1 MSLAMISRAHGLVV
15 AALAIA
21 ALAGIGFVVGG
32 VAVRASQDAPKPAR
46 STWDGIYTKEQA
58 ARGEEIYLQHCAMC
72 HGESLLG
79 DPTIGAANLVGD
91 FRQGWDARPLAR
103 LFTKINRD
111 MPGDSPGSLSRQQT
125 ADVLSY
131 LLQKNNFP
139 AGQQG
144 LDPESD
150 ALSQITFEATRSRA
164 K

>member
-1 MSLAMISRAHGLVV
+1 MFRARRLLA
-15 AALAIA
+15 AALATA
-21 ALAGIGFVVGG
+21 ALAGVGLVVGG
-32 VAVRASQDAPKPAR
+32 VPVRAAQDAPKPAR

-72 HGESLLG
+72 HGEALLG

-91 FRQGWDARPLAR
+91 FKQGWDTRPLAR

-125 ADVLSY
+125 ADVLSF

-139 AGQQG
+139 AGPQG
-144 LDPESD
+144 LDPELE
-150 ALSQITFEATRSRA
+150 ALGQITFEATRS
-164 K
+164 KK